1 MPFWGKKTGVFLM
14 DQTAVGRITQ
24 LEAIKFIEND
34 AFDFLKTHKGFL
46 CEGDYPFRPPQ
57 IFKNGIIVWP
67 PADIH
72 PGAEIGSN
80 VTIGRYTNIC
90 GGIKIGKNTRIQGF
104 CFIPDSVE
112 IGENV
117 FIGPNVVFTNIKY
130 PQVRSDQMKERDGLT
145 KLEWG
150 VSIGAGA
157 VICPGVKIGKRALV
171 GAGAVVTKDV
181 KPDSVMVG
189 CPAKELKR

>member
-1 MPFWGKKTGVFLM
+1 MK
-14 DQTAVGRITQ
+14 ITKQ
-24 LEAIKFIEND
+24 EALKFMETD
-34 AFDFLKTHKGFL
+34 GFDFLKMHKGFL
-46 CEGDYPFRPPQ
+46 LPDEPLPFKPPEHYD
-57 IFKNGIIVWP
+57 NGIIVWP

-130 PQVRSDQMKERDGLT
+130 PKVREDQMKERDGLT
-145 KLEWG
+145 KIEWG

-157 VICPGVKIGKRALV
+157 VICPGVTIGERALI

-181 KPDSVMVG
+181 NSDAVMVG
-189 CPAKELKR
+189 CPAREMER